1 MIIESSGKMN
11 EEKEEMFLDELSYIK
26 DDNYQEALLNI
37 INMLPEYWFHEP
49 ASSTGKYHPEYA
61 LGEGGL
67 LRHSKAAMRIGF
79 ELLENPAIGNKYTDR
94 EKDLMLMS
102 LLVHDGLKL
111 GLPQEKYTRFDHP
124 ILMGKFIVDK
134 REEIGLSEEDAKFMN
149 DVIKTHMGVW
159 TTDYNG
165 NEVLEPP
172 KTKYQNFVHMC
183 DFLASRKSI
192 LLPFDEDNK
201 ISV

>member
-37 INMLPEYWFHEP
+37 INMLPEYWFHEA

-79 ELLENPAIGNKYTDR
+79 ELLENPAIGKKYTDR

-159 TTDYNG
+159 TKDYNG

>member
-1 MIIESSGKMN
+1 MN

-26 DDNYQEALLNI
+26 NDDYADALLNI

-61 LGEGGL
+61 LGDGGL

-79 ELLENPAIGNKYTDR
+79 DLLENPAIGGKYTAR

-111 GLPQEKYTRFDHP
+111 GINQEKYTRFDHP
-124 ILMGKFIVDK
+124 ILMGNFIIDSK
-134 REEIGLSEEDAKFMN
+134 DEIGLNEEDAKFMN
-149 DVIKTHMGVW
+149 DVITNVMVTPLTKLTQICPVCGEEV
-159 TTDYNG
+159 TSPVRFPNG
-165 NEVLEPP
+165 TSALFNISS
-172 KTKYQNFVHMC
+172 KYSKFG
-183 DFLASRKSI
+183 K
-192 LLPFDEDNK
+192 K
-201 ISV
+201 

>member
-1 MIIESSGKMN
+1 MN
-11 EEKEEMFLDELSYIK
+11 EEREELFLDELSYIK
-26 DDNYQEALLNI
+26 NDDYADALLNI
-37 INMLPEYWFHEP
+37 INMLPEYWLHEA

-61 LGEGGL
+61 LNEAGL

-79 ELLENPAIGNKYTDR
+79 ELLLDPAIGNKYTDR

-111 GLPQEKYTRFDHP
+111 GRPQEKYTRFDHP
-124 ILMGKFIVDK
+124 ILMGNFIIDN
-134 REEIGLSEEDAKFMN
+134 RDEIGLNEEDAIFMN
-149 DVIKTHMGVW
+149 DVIKTHMGPW
-159 TTDYNG
+159 TKDYQG
-165 NEVLEPP
+165 NEVLESP

-183 DFLASRKSI
+183 DYLASRKCI
-192 LLPFDEDNK
+192 IVPFDEENK